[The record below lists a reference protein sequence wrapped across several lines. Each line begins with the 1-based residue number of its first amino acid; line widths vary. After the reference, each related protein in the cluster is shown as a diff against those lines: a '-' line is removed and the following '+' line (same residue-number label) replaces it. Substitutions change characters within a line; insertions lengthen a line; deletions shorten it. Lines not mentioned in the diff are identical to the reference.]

1 MSDYFNIN
9 DGMLRGMTFAD
20 ASLILRNVNP
30 AEYPD
35 RWAQM
40 KKELREW
47 INDNVNDMFDEL
59 DAHKEEIVRDAFPD
73 CDDKTVNNPSFTS
86 EKLVELR
93 DEIHSFLKKNDLW
106 SDVRIYV
113 DGKCL
118 ATDDGHGRGV
128 KVDEDSF
135 LIYDMDPRDYFEYVC
150 QPHILSMS
158 FEGRFYECLN
168 GCAGDYGWS
177 IEGEFC
183 DLLRKYGVYYELGE
197 AWNLSCYPI

>member
-40 KKELREW
+40 KKELRKW
-47 INDNVNDMFDEL
+47 ISDNVDDMFYEL

-73 CDDKTVNNPSFTS
+73 CDEETVNDPSFTS
-86 EKLVELR
+86 EKLIELR
-93 DEIHSFLKKNDLW
+93 DEIHSFLKKNSLW

-135 LIYDMDPRDYFEYVC
+135 LIDDMDPSDYFKYLR

-158 FEGRFYECLN
+158 FEGPFYECLN
-168 GCAGDYGWS
+168 GYAGDYGWS
-177 IEGEFC
+177 IESEFC

>member
-1 MSDYFNIN
+1 MSDYFNIH
-9 DGMLRGMTFAD
+9 DGMMRGMTFED

-30 AEYPD
+30 AEYTD

-40 KKELREW
+40 KKELRDW
-47 INDNVNDMFDEL
+47 INDSVNDMFAEL

-73 CDDKTVNNPSFTS
+73 CDDETVNDPRFTS

-118 ATDDGHGRGV
+118 ATDDGRGRGV

-135 LIYDMDPRDYFEYVC
+135 LIDDMDPSDYFTYVC
-150 QPHILSMS
+150 RPHILSMS
-158 FEGRFYECLN
+158 FEGPFYECLN
-168 GCAGDYGWS
+168 GYAGDYGWS
-177 IEGEFC
+177 IESEFC
-183 DLLRKYGVYYELGE
+183 DLLCKYGVYYELGD